1 MKHLKAYREQHPEK
15 SYKEC
20 MMEAKKTY
28 KKSGSGLKLAG
39 EGAHGGALKLAG
51 EGDMAPML
59 EDAARV
65 LVRYTKDVVSGNL
78 AKLRDNLIA
87 LYGDK
92 VLHGG
97 IRTGGQYGSGLG
109 LAGGVDWNKL
119 WTKALTL
126 LSQAPVKSLAKK
138 GAQVAGK
145 QVKVLAKKALENP
158 EKTIEVLSAGVDLT
172 KSIKKKGVRKSGKEV
187 AQLKELAE
195 TGKVPTKRIKSAPD
209 PRKPARSTTSAPSSS
224 TTKKRKKGETKML
237 KIHEGGA
244 MTGGVFGANLRFLDP
259 AKMVKSLGPSLVA
272 MALEKSKI
280 VDPKIIKLLKT
291 KAGRDYVRNAEHVDP
306 RLKKLQR
313 EMIKAEMG
321 KKGGALK
328 LAGGQDGGFAIT
340 TALLISGAIATAKAV
355 ALGAAMAAGGLAVEA
370 IVEAA
375 RGEPEAE
382 VAVEYEYIDEDGN
395 PISGGSLL
403 GDLTKATIKKLS
415 PAMKE
420 IGKTVDDSVRAVK
433 SVSDKKIVSKMP
445 QVAMREAEKLVKRV
459 NEGKMKAEEAVKKF
473 AEKRVEKAL
482 EKSLDEVQTGS
493 GLSLAGGG
501 YGSLIKGGVKAGI
514 KTAAKVAKKI
524 IKRVVKKVG
533 SVAGKLG
540 KSLKRA
546 RVKPPPA
553 KGYTP
558 QWQQQFD
565 SMARAGLKAP
575 VKAAKGLDFSAAV
588 EMAKESG
595 DDALLKG
602 IESFMK
608 VVK

>member
-1 MKHLKAYREQHPEK
+1 
-15 SYKEC
+15 
-20 MMEAKKTY
+20 
-28 KKSGSGLKLAG
+28 
-39 EGAHGGALKLAG
+39 
-51 EGDMAPML
+51 
-59 EDAARV
+59 
-65 LVRYTKDVVSGNL
+65 
-78 AKLRDNLIA
+78 
-87 LYGDK
+87 
-92 VLHGG
+92 
-97 IRTGGQYGSGLG
+97 
-109 LAGGVDWNKL
+109 
-119 WTKALTL
+119 
-126 LSQAPVKSLAKK
+126 
-138 GAQVAGK
+138 
-145 QVKVLAKKALENP
+145 
-158 EKTIEVLSAGVDLT
+158 
-172 KSIKKKGVRKSGKEV
+172 
-187 AQLKELAE
+187 
-195 TGKVPTKRIKSAPD
+195 
-209 PRKPARSTTSAPSSS
+209 
-224 TTKKRKKGETKML
+224 ML

-321 KKGGALK
+321 KKGKGLK